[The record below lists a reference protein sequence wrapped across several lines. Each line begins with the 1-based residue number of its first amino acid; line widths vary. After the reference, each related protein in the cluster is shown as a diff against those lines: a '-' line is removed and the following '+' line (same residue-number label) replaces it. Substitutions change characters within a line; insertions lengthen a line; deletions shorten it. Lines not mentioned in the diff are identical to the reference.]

1 MDCGPLCLCALVG
14 ALGGFGNGLLVNGG
28 LIPPRKVRRGGDKR
42 LVLELGT
49 ISSLLIGA
57 LSGLGAYWVLALDPV
72 AVHKDLGVVF
82 ITGLGGD
89 SFLSN
94 LMHKREAAT
103 QSEIANQLEDVVK
116 NELSPADKGK

>member
-1 MDCGPLCLCALVG
+1 MNCGPLCICALVG

-28 LIPPRKVRRGGDKR
+28 LIAPRKIKRADKR

-49 ISSLLIGA
+49 LSSLLIGA
-57 LSGLGAYWVLALDPV
+57 LSGMGAYWVLALDPL

-94 LMHKREAAT
+94 LMHKREAVT
-103 QSEIANQLEDVVK
+103 QSEIADQFEKVVK
-116 NELSPADKGK
+116 NELSPADKEQ

>member
-1 MDCGPLCLCALVG
+1 MDCGPLCICALVG
-14 ALGGFGNGLLVNGG
+14 AIGGFGNGLLVNGG
-28 LIPPRKVRRGGDKR
+28 LIAPRKIARADKR

-57 LSGLGAYWVLALDPV
+57 LSGMGAYWVLDLNPLV
-72 AVHKDLGVVF
+72 IHKDLGVVF

-94 LMHKREAAT
+94 LMHKREAVT
-103 QSEIANQLEDVVK
+103 QSEIADQFEKVVK
-116 NELSPADKGK
+116 NELSPVDEKR